1 MHKLLTN
8 NGTGTEEGRERDVPT
23 SNSSSSCCTSAIVT
37 QNAGSFRLTGD
48 MASSAY
54 HAIFFCTHLAMT
66 RAAGDVLVL
75 PAAAGSA
82 ATRGRG
88 RDVDIMWEGH
98 RWRWRQKVQYKN
110 EVQN

>member
-1 MHKLLTN
+1 
-8 NGTGTEEGRERDVPT
+8 
-23 SNSSSSCCTSAIVT
+23 
-37 QNAGSFRLTGD
+37 

-88 RDVDIMWEGH
+88 RDVDIMWEGTVGGGAK
-98 RWRWRQKVQYKN
+98 RYSTRMKYRIETTRAVYVRSGFCYEAQYRLG
-110 EVQN
+110 